1 MTDSIYLGEVKQQI
15 ESTQSYNPEKD
26 SLCILG
32 EQIYLKKH
40 SWECGWYWGFGYIS
54 AIGLHTHA
62 SVFTHELLWHN
73 INEVFNKSILK
84 NNIDFWIFKDLLKQA
99 YTLQQCAETYQYG
112 GHCITNSKTKII
124 RNKRKA
130 KSINKDLEKVLDQ
143 LWNFLKGLEK

>member
-1 MTDSIYLGEVKQQI
+1 
-15 ESTQSYNPEKD
+15 
-26 SLCILG
+26 
-32 EQIYLKKH
+32 
-40 SWECGWYWGFGYIS
+40 
-54 AIGLHTHA
+54 LHTHA